1 MPSRPEDPVL
11 VSSRR
16 EAVVVFL
23 IWLAACLYTVGFSYA
38 FGYGRDPATLRF
50 ILGMP
55 DWVFGGIFIPWTV
68 CTVLSYI
75 VARYVIA
82 DDDLGEEMPE
92 ESLDSVTSVEI
103 VSKSGASPHWEARD
117 D

>member
-23 IWLAACLYTVGFSYA
+23 IWLAACLYTVGFSYV
-38 FGYGRDPATLRF
+38 FGYGRDPASLRF

-55 DWVFGGIFIPWTV
+55 DWVFGGIFVPWTV
-68 CTVLSYI
+68 CTLLSYL
-75 VARYVIA
+75 VARFFIA

-92 ESLDSVTSVEI
+92 ESLD
-103 VSKSGASPHWEARD
+103 GARPQQREARHD
-117 D
+117 